1 MAFDQSE
8 LARYS
13 AQRLAE
19 AGRLVRLQNTVDARS
34 LGPGLLRAVASELA
48 TALRWHLL
56 SALPGSDTLPADT
69 SLAELCDLYVAPPSR
84 EENIHHSVAIELHQL
99 AAEDDS
105 WLVDL
110 ARAAQSAYQL
120 PETTALARNALE
132 GRLEIVDLSAQRWSQ
147 PVDWSAC
154 AVQKWYDNCCEL
166 FDRHREQAVEC

>member
-13 AQRLAE
+13 AQRLVE
-19 AGRLVRLQNTVDARS
+19 AGRLVRLQSTLDARS
-34 LGPGLLRAVASELA
+34 LGPGLLRAVATELA

-56 SALPGSDTLPADT
+56 SVLPGSQALSADI
-69 SLAELCDLYVAPPSR
+69 SLAALCDLYVAPPSS
-84 EENIHHSVAIELHQL
+84 EENIYHSVAIELHQL

-110 ARAAQSAYQL
+110 ARAAESAHQL
-120 PETTALARNALE
+120 PETSALASNALE

-154 AVQKWYDNCCEL
+154 AAQKWYDNCCEL